1 MSNQAV
7 TVEELLELLPDAEGA
22 LNALC
27 NFIGHEGTPKA
38 ILNRLADVRARLSAY
53 GVSGTII
60 PVTGTIGG
68 AA

>member
-7 TVEELLELLPDAEGA
+7 TVEELLDLLPDAEGS
-22 LNALC
+22 LKALC
-27 NFIGHEGTPKA
+27 DFIGHEGTPGNVLA
-38 ILNRLADVRARLSAY
+38 RMADVRARLSAY